1 MESEGE
7 VVLHAEAEEDVLQCR
22 APRFVRL
29 GEGNLEIVSIQAIVA
44 TFPYYLVYHQL
55 PEYTGDKM
63 SSSHFIFLLI
73 LSFFGPTMGQEQLLM
88 VFGGDPCF
96 FSNKVTLLS
105 LDGGPPVPECLQDIS
120 PHPRRLTMAC
130 TASLGEGKLL
140 LVNILFKFTFHRN
153 FIKQTGCLLSA
164 VEIIMKTL
172 VVLLLMLSMNSVI
185 NMNQVLKTYSPPMK
199 NALNFHSL
207 DLDTWTETGNLS
219 LPYGGYFT
227 AACTAN
233 SVPEMIMSGGILN
246 GSDNSDLHI
255 SNDTSYTK
263 DGISFELLPEMP
275 LALRSHCIVALDGDD
290 LFVTGGS
297 TGDYYSTNNQSFLY
311 HSDTKVWE
319 RLPDLPTARSNL
331 MCAMVHNEEG
341 DQEVVTVGGYTYSEP
356 FYEGN
361 VNVTEIYNLKTGEWR
376 TG

>member
-1 MESEGE
+1 
-7 VVLHAEAEEDVLQCR
+7 
-22 APRFVRL
+22 
-29 GEGNLEIVSIQAIVA
+29 
-44 TFPYYLVYHQL
+44 
-55 PEYTGDKM
+55 
-63 SSSHFIFLLI
+63 
-73 LSFFGPTMGQEQLLM
+73 
-88 VFGGDPCF
+88 
-96 FSNKVTLLS
+96 
-105 LDGGPPVPECLQDIS
+105 
-120 PHPRRLTMAC
+120 
-130 TASLGEGKLL
+130 
-140 LVNILFKFTFHRN
+140 
-153 FIKQTGCLLSA
+153 
-164 VEIIMKTL
+164 
-172 VVLLLMLSMNSVI
+172 
-185 NMNQVLKTYSPPMK
+185 MK
-199 NALNFHSL
+199 NAVKCHSS

-255 SNDTSYTK
+255 SNDTTYTK
-263 DGISFELLPEMP
+263 DGINFEFLPEMP
-275 LALRSHCIVALDGDD
+275 LALRSHCMVALDGDD

-311 HSDTKVWE
+311 HSDTKEWK
-319 RLPDLPTARSNL
+319 RLEDMPTARSSL

-361 VNVTEIYNLKTGEWR
+361 VNVTEIYNLKTREWT